1 MNLKYIFHKFPTAA
15 ANAQVQCNMHNR
27 CSYVLHFA
35 TARFRLRLRHVRTFI
50 NARIKWVRDPYLD
63 AAVEREKNLKSLHSL
78 KNLILSHPSQSLPL
92 SAISPLKPHLGL
104 PTTADKF
111 IDNYPFIFKIFLPP
125 NRTNPFPHVKITPK
139 ALSVHYDELLHLNM
153 SHYRTDVAQR
163 LAKLLMIARA
173 GKLPLHLIDIFGYD
187 LGLPHDYL
195 LTLLPEFPDYFQIC
209 DLGFRDSNGEIVFGL
224 ELVNWRNDLAI
235 SEMEKRGESG
245 MQMKYSMNLPR
256 GFDLQKRV
264 QEWVEEWQNLPYIS
278 PYENAFHLS
287 PNSDH
292 AERWTV
298 GVIHEVLSL
307 LVTKKTERENVF
319 RLGEFL
325 GLGRVR
331 MKKALVHFP
340 AIFYVSNKI
349 RTQTVVLRE
358 AYRKKLM
365 MEKHPLMAIRNRY
378 VSLMELVLRRGRPVR
393 GAAVRR
399 RERGKTCLRVV
410 TNRKEDSNRWR
421 RSDDDDDD
429 DDDD

>member
-1 MNLKYIFHKFPTAA
+1 M
-15 ANAQVQCNMHNR
+15 
-27 CSYVLHFA
+27 VLQLSA
-35 TARFRLRLRHVRTFI
+35 TARRRLHLHLRTFI

-92 SAISPLKPHLGL
+92 SAISPLKPHLSL
-104 PTTADKF
+104 PTTAHKF
-111 IDNYPFIFKIFLPP
+111 IQSYPFIFKIFLPP
-125 NRTNPFPHVKITPK
+125 NKTNPFPHVKLTPK
-139 ALSVHYDELLHLNM
+139 ALSIHCDELLHLNM
-153 SHYRTDVAQR
+153 SRYRRDLAQR
-163 LAKLLMIARA
+163 LAKLLMIAR
-173 GKLPLHLIDIFGYD
+173 GGRLPLHLIDTLTYD

-224 ELVNWRNDLAI
+224 GLVNWRDDLAL
-235 SEMEKRGESG
+235 SEMEKKRDCDLNGT
-245 MQMKYSMNLPR
+245 QIKYSMNLPR

-264 QEWVEEWQNLPYIS
+264 EEWVEQRWQNLPYIS

-292 AERWTV
+292 AERWMV
-298 GVIHEVLSL
+298 GVIHELLSL
-307 LVTKKTERENVF
+307 MVTKKTERENVF
-319 RLGEFL
+319 RFGEFL
-325 GLGRVR
+325 GIGQVR

-340 AIFYVSNKI
+340 GIFYVSNKI

-365 MEKHPLMAIRNRY
+365 TEKHPLMAIRNRY
-378 VSLMELVLRRGRPVR
+378 ISLMELVLRRGRPVR

-399 RERGKTCLRVV
+399 RERGRTCLRVV
-410 TNRKEDSNRWR
+410 SNKEDWNRWR
-421 RSDDDDDD
+421 RSDDDD
-429 DDDD
+429 